1 VRLLLVTRPREGAA
15 FDLRG
20 FHDRALRLGS
30 LGLGTFEWAMRPQ
43 TPRGS

>member
-1 VRLLLVTRPREGAA
+1 VRLRGDTLAREGAA